1 LNLLINNLKTTLI
14 MKTLNKSIAKGLLGM
29 LFLSTAISVS
39 AQDAPASAA
48 PKASFTASADLVSS
62 YVWRGI
68 AQETSSKGGS
78 PNIQPTVAFNY
89 GGLTIGAWG
98 SGSFSGATKEV
109 DLYATYAFNDI
120 FSLTVTDYNWT
131 FTSGKSYFK
140 YDNDSTDHL
149 FEATLAYA
157 GVKSFPLSIA
167 VNTIF
172 AGADKKVSSSGETK
186 NAFSTYVELAYPLA
200 ENAKLFLGAS
210 LLDSPNL
217 YTFGKEKG
225 FSVINIGVKAT
236 KNIKVTDSFTL
247 PLYGIVGANPEA
259 ENVYFVAGVTF

>member
-1 LNLLINNLKTTLI
+1 
-14 MKTLNKSIAKGLLGM
+14 MKTLNKSIAKSLLGM
-29 LFLSTAISVS
+29 LFLSVTISAS
-39 AQDAPASAA
+39 AQDAPASTS

-109 DLYATYAFNDI
+109 DLYTTYAFNDI

-131 FTSGKSYFK
+131 FSKSYFK
-140 YDNDSTDHL
+140 YNNDSTDHL

-172 AGADKKVSSSGETK
+172 AGADKKVNSTSGKSE

-210 LLDSPNL
+210 LLDSPSL

-225 FSVINIGVKAT
+225 FSVINVGVKAT
-236 KNIKVTDSFTL
+236 KNIKLTDSFTL
-247 PLYGIVGANPEA
+247 PLYGIIGANPEA
-259 ENVYFVAGVTF
+259 ETVYFVAGITL